1 MRRGGIFAVA
11 LWLATACSP
20 TDDPTT
26 APKVSE
32 FERERAQLSAKLK
45 SQGRR
50 LAGGSRKNAAARDD
64 ANETEFAAVD
74 RDYTY
79 DPTGKRDPFRSFI
92 LQTQEDDDDTG
103 GPLEQFDLAQL
114 QVVAVVWGTEKA
126 RALVSD
132 PSGRGY
138 IVREGTYMGKN
149 DGRIVQIADNA
160 LIVKETYV
168 DYFGETTSKD
178 VTMRVRADQEGNL
191 R

>member
-1 MRRGGIFAVA
+1 MRRGTIFVVA
-11 LWLATACSP
+11 LCLVAACSAP
-20 TDDPTT
+20 EDPGT
-26 APKVSE
+26 APKVSD
-32 FERERAQLSAKLK
+32 FERERAHLSAKLK
-45 SQGRR
+45 GQARR
-50 LAGGSRKNAAARDD
+50 LTGSTRRND
-64 ANETEFAAVD
+64 ATRSKEDETEFSAVD
-74 RDYTY
+74 KQYTY

-92 LQTQEDDDDTG
+92 LQTQKDHDDVR

-114 QVVAVVWGTEKA
+114 EVVAVVWGTEKP

-138 IVREGTYMGKN
+138 IVKEGTYMGKN
-149 DGRIVQIADNA
+149 DGRVITIADNA
-160 LIVKETYV
+160 LVVKETYV